1 MVSTTEVL
9 YGHLFC
15 QQPQVWTYR

>member
-9 YGHLFC
+9 VCRLVSGLLVVY
-15 QQPQVWTYR
+15 QKW